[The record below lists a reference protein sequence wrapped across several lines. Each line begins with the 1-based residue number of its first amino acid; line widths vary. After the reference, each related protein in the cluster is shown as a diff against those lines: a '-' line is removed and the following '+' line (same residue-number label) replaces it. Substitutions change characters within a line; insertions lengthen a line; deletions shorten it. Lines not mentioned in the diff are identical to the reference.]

1 MAENENVNKVIYGDE
16 TVMDITDTT
25 ATAGDVASGAVFY
38 AADGSRAVGTLAEAT
53 DTTLGLVKTNGAE
66 SIALNADGQLTVG
79 GRLGQFPGGGLYYP
93 PAASPEYMGVNN
105 LLISEA
111 TNLRVDSV
119 RVFALF
125 GGTNITLK
133 KSAPAGSTTY
143 EVSNTFANRFAAAC
157 CLNGYATLNQQTAE
171 THIVK
176 VTSVKFANGNDIS
189 VYSGATESK
198 NNIIITTDASANPDA
213 ATTSIRVY
221 GSMSFDTTVQI
232 GQGVGTGGVTGQ
244 GKLLALGQGICSL
257 MGNSLLVGNGMYN
270 TQNRVGMIGFQ
281 HINTQ
286 QGAFLAGQ
294 GHDTTNGKM
303 SVAAFGQWSDIGPNT
318 AFAVG
323 NGKTNTNRSNI
334 LEVTDDSGQTGL
346 VLKSPNGT
354 RFKIAV
360 ADDGTL
366 TTTALS

>member
-1 MAENENVNKVIYGDE
+1 MADRYLNTTGVSRVWQKIKAYIDAIAGTKLNK
-16 TVMDITDTT
+16 T
-25 ATAGDVASGAVFY
+25 DVATENAYGV
-38 AADGSRAVGTLAEAT
+38 
-53 DTTLGLVKTNGAE
+53 VKLNPAE
-66 SIALNADGQLTVG
+66 SVDMNASGQLTVG

-93 PAASPEYMGVNN
+93 PAANPKYMGANN

-111 TNLRVDSV
+111 TNLRVDNV

-133 KSAPAGSTTY
+133 TSAVAGATTY
-143 EVSNTFANRFAAAC
+143 QMSNTFANRFVAAC

-171 THIVK
+171 TNIVK

-189 VYSGATESK
+189 VYSGATDS
-198 NNIIITTDASANPDA
+198 NNKIIITTDGSANPDS
-213 ATTSIRVY
+213 ATSSIRVY
-221 GSMSFDTTVQI
+221 GAMSFDSAVQI

-244 GKLLALGQGICSL
+244 GKLIAVGQGILSKQ
-257 MGNSLLVGNGMYN
+257 GNSLLVGNGMYN
-270 TQNRVGMIGFQ
+270 TQNRVGMIGYQ

-294 GHDTTNGKM
+294 GHDTTNGKI
-303 SVAAFGQWSDIGPNT
+303 SVAALGQWSDISNNT

-323 NGKTNTNRSNI
+323 NGTSNTGRSNI
-334 LEVTDDSGQTGL
+334 FEVTDDSGQTGV

-354 RFKIAV
+354 RYKITV
-360 ADDGTL
+360 DNSGNISTTL
-366 TTTALS
+366 IS

>member
-1 MAENENVNKVIYGDE
+1 MSEKLNK
-16 TVMDITDTT
+16 
-25 ATAGDVASGAVFY
+25 AGLLRFWEKAKAYIDNALGLKLD
-38 AADGSRAVGTLAEAT
+38 ADAIAT
-53 DTTLGLVKTNGAE
+53 DSAYGIVKTNSAE
-66 SIALNADGQLTVG
+66 SVTLNADGQLTVG

-111 TNLRVDSV
+111 TNLRVESV

-157 CLNGYATLNQQTAE
+157 CLNGYATLDQQTAE
-171 THIVK
+171 TNIVK

-189 VYSGATESK
+189 VYSGATESN
-198 NNIIITTDASANPDA
+198 NNIIIITDASANPDSA
-213 ATTSIRVY
+213 ASKIRVY
-221 GSMSFDTTVQI
+221 GSMSFDSAVQI
-232 GQGVGTGGVTGQ
+232 GQGVGTGGATGQ
-244 GKLLALGQGICSL
+244 GKLFALGQGICSL
-257 MGNSLLVGNGMYN
+257 MGNSLIVGNGMYN

-294 GHDTTNGKM
+294 GHDTTNGKI
-303 SVAAFGQWSDIGPNT
+303 SVSAVGQWSNIGKTT

-323 NGKTNTNRSNI
+323 NGKTNTDRSNI
-334 LEVTDDSGQTGL
+334 FEVTDDSGQTGL

-354 RFKIAV
+354 RWKVAV
-360 ADDGTL
+360 NDAGTVSA
-366 TTTALS
+366 TEV

>member
-1 MAENENVNKVIYGDE
+1 MAIEYE
-16 TVMDITDTT
+16 TFKDGGLKYALLKLKAELTSLLAGKTNTTDQ
-25 ATAGDVASGAVFY
+25 
-38 AADGSRAVGTLAEAT
+38 AT
-53 DTTLGLVKTNGAE
+53 DSTLGLVKLNPAE
-66 SIALNADGQLTVG
+66 SVDTNANGQLTVG

-93 PAASPEYMGVNN
+93 PAASPEYMGAND

-111 TNLRVDSV
+111 TDLRVENV

-125 GGTNITLK
+125 GGVGITLK
-133 KSAPAGSTTY
+133 KSAAAGATTY
-143 EVSNTFANRFAAAC
+143 EVSNTFANRFLAAC

-171 THIVK
+171 TNIVK

-189 VYSGATESK
+189 VYSGATESN

-213 ATTSIRVY
+213 TTTSIRVY
-221 GSMSFDTTVQI
+221 GSMSFDTTAQI

-294 GHDTTNGKM
+294 GHDTTNGKI
-303 SVAAFGQWSDIGPNT
+303 SVAALGQWSDIGANT

-334 LEVTDDSGQTGL
+334 FEVTDDSGQTGL

-354 RFKIAV
+354 RWKVAV
-360 ADDGTL
+360 DDSGNL
-366 TTTALS
+366 TTAAL